1 MSLLSCNFPRGEQTQ
16 APTVVMHGEENMP
29 HLEAAKPPDNS
40 SSTCQVSPY
49 TRGLSECLQT
59 LERSDLNSGRD
70 EQTLKHLLCNLL
82 QGRILEHLR
91 QRLIEHFELDQNDS
105 GERVSL
111 LLIDVFKEEIFG
123 TFRRRIEEQPELL
136 TQIAQEIVATE
147 TQSGQELPE
156 QTKQLY
162 ERILQKHLGYSD
174 LGVILRIL
182 QADERLENLIL
193 TSMLHK
199 NGMHSPKSSYPGKS
213 NFSKFPR

>member
-1 MSLLSCNFPRGEQTQ
+1 
-16 APTVVMHGEENMP
+16 MP
-29 HLEAAKPPDNS
+29 HLAAAKPLDNS
-40 SSTCQVSPY
+40 SSTCRVSLY
-49 TRGLSECLQT
+49 TRGLAECLQT
-59 LERSDLNSGRD
+59 LERSDPTSGRD

-147 TQSGQELPE
+147 IQSGQELPE

-162 ERILQKHLGYSD
+162 ERILQKYLNYSD
-174 LGVILRIL
+174 LGAILRIL
-182 QADERLENLIL
+182 QADGRLENLIL

-199 NGMHSPKSSYPGKS
+199 NGMHSTKD
-213 NFSKFPR
+213 FPPREV

>member
-1 MSLLSCNFPRGEQTQ
+1 
-16 APTVVMHGEENMP
+16 MP

-40 SSTCQVSPY
+40 SSTYQVSSY
-49 TRGLSECLQT
+49 TRGLAECLQM
-59 LERSDLNSGRD
+59 LERSNLTSGRD
-70 EQTLKHLLCNLL
+70 EQTLRHLLCNLL

-105 GERVSL
+105 GERISL

-162 ERILQKHLGYSD
+162 EHILQKHLGYSD
-174 LGVILRIL
+174 LSAILRIL

-199 NGMHSPKSSYPGKS
+199 NGMRAPKSSCPGKS
-213 NFSKFPR
+213 NF

>member
-1 MSLLSCNFPRGEQTQ
+1 
-16 APTVVMHGEENMP
+16 MP
-29 HLEAAKPPDNS
+29 HLEATKPLDNS
-40 SSTCQVSPY
+40 SSTCRVSLY
-49 TRGLSECLQT
+49 TRGLAECLQT
-59 LERSDLNSGRD
+59 LERSDPTSGRD

-147 TQSGQELPE
+147 IQSGQELPE

-162 ERILQKHLGYSD
+162 ERILQKHLNYSD
-174 LGVILRIL
+174 LGAILHIL
-182 QADERLENLIL
+182 QADGRLENLIL
-193 TSMLHK
+193 KSMLHK
-199 NGMHSPKSSYPGKS
+199 NGMHSTKD
-213 NFSKFPR
+213 FLPREV

>member
-1 MSLLSCNFPRGEQTQ
+1 MSLLSCKFSREERGPN
-16 APTVVMHGEENMP
+16 PTVVMHGEENMP
-29 HLEAAKPPDNS
+29 HLEAAKPLDNS
-40 SSTCQVSPY
+40 SSTCQVSLY
-49 TRGLSECLQT
+49 TRGLAECLQT
-59 LERSDLNSGRD
+59 LERSDPTSGRD

-91 QRLIEHFELDQNDS
+91 QRLIEHFELDQHDS

-162 ERILQKHLGYSD
+162 ERILQKYLNYSD
-174 LGVILRIL
+174 LDAILRIL
-182 QADERLENLIL
+182 QADGRLENLIL

-199 NGMHSPKSSYPGKS
+199 NGMHSTKD
-213 NFSKFPR
+213 FPPREV

>member
-1 MSLLSCNFPRGEQTQ
+1 
-16 APTVVMHGEENMP
+16 MHGEENMP
-29 HLEAAKPPDNS
+29 HLAAAKPLDNS
-40 SSTCQVSPY
+40 SSTCRVSLY
-49 TRGLSECLQT
+49 TRGLAECLQM
-59 LERSDLNSGRD
+59 LERSDPNGGHD

-147 TQSGQELPE
+147 IQSGQELPE

-162 ERILQKHLGYSD
+162 ERILQKYLNYSD
-174 LGVILRIL
+174 LGAILRIL
-182 QADERLENLIL
+182 QADGRLENLIL

-199 NGMHSPKSSYPGKS
+199 NGMHSTKD
-213 NFSKFPR
+213 FPPREV

>member
-1 MSLLSCNFPRGEQTQ
+1 
-16 APTVVMHGEENMP
+16 MP
-29 HLEAAKPPDNS
+29 HLAAAKPLDNS
-40 SSTCQVSPY
+40 SSTCRVSLY
-49 TRGLSECLQT
+49 TRGLAECLQT
-59 LERSDLNSGRD
+59 LERSDLTSGRD

-147 TQSGQELPE
+147 IQSGQELPE

-162 ERILQKHLGYSD
+162 ERILQKHLNYSD
-174 LGVILRIL
+174 LGAILRIL
-182 QADERLENLIL
+182 QADGRLENLIL

-199 NGMHSPKSSYPGKS
+199 SGMHSTKD
-213 NFSKFPR
+213 FPPREV